1 MSKIYFICLFLFL
14 LLFTLPV
21 KSSNSGKF
29 DVITTPVFTQIN
41 QQLYNTKLTTR
52 AIAQDHQGYLWIG
65 TTEGLYQFDGYQ
77 MNLFRHQS
85 DNKNSIL
92 DNHIEDIVVDRQGYL
107 WLATRY
113 NGLSRYDPN
122 NKHFVHF
129 SVTSKKKKGLSSN
142 TIYEIKQDDNGLWV
156 GTDNGLNFIDF
167 DNLNITHYLIED
179 EPIQV
184 ISLAIDQE
192 AGLWLGTSKG
202 LMFRDKKST
211 NISHISKTPDGFF
224 PAMTIKEILVAEDK
238 TLWFGTSFDGHWR
251 YFPETGKL
259 APLPNKVTESKTDG
273 NTILQANSKQIWF
286 GTTSQGIEI
295 RDAISGK
302 ILQHIE
308 HDSAIPHSL
317 LSGGVSTLF
326 KDKSGL
332 IWVGNRHAGIQ
343 YLNPANDAFSVAS
356 SSSKKSNGLSGSPID
371 AILALADGRL
381 LLSIASN
388 YNVDLIDQEKG
399 RTKSLKFMVNFEGKP
414 RQLNVL
420 TMLESKTKQI
430 WLGSFPAYL
439 SRYDTVTEKITNF
452 KVPLKKQRQG
462 AVLGMVED
470 QATGHLWLAMSEGM
484 LRFDPNDNTFH
495 TVDYDFHG
503 ALRLIQ
509 QDKAGNIWA
518 GNKHGLY
525 VLRKD
530 DQKWFEFNQKSHPSF
545 TNNNV
550 QGILIDS
557 HERVWIGS
565 QNNFYQLRYW
575 FEENATF
582 SSVNSRLGRID
593 AGAKNIIEDNLGNIW
608 LSLDRYFNPKT
619 WTYHKLSKIEKANID
634 AFRGSYQK
642 SNSGILLFGGANG
655 LLQID
660 PENIQK
666 WQYTPPLAFTKV
678 TIDQQQIP
686 TRQSITLPSD
696 AKSLSVNFTAID
708 FTEPN
713 KLSYRYKL
721 EGFDEKWIATNAQQ
735 RVATYTSLAPGDYSL
750 KISAKN
756 RANIWSP
763 HPLTLKI
770 TVEANYYQTWWF
782 KVLALLIAGIIIYS
796 YIKWRVK
803 KIAHQEHIKNEML
816 LASERAEMMANL
828 VEKKNQL
835 LADVSHELRTPLTIL
850 QLKVEA
856 LQNNLVQ
863 DVEASYDGL
872 MDKISDINHLIS
884 DIYQLAQSDIGAL
897 RLSFDVYNCR
907 SIIDSWTDE
916 FSATVSN
923 NGFVWQQ
930 NIKVFDD
937 ISIEFD
943 KNKIKQVLTNLID
956 NSMAYTDQPGKIRL
970 TAQLNKNNLDLIIE
984 DSAPG
989 ISQQDKQRIF
999 ERLYRIESSR
1009 SRATGGSGLGLAI
1022 CKSIVEAHQGSIAA
1036 SNSIF
1041 GGVAIHIQLPIV
1053 VE

>member
-1 MSKIYFICLFLFL
+1 MFKKYFIYFFFY
-14 LLFTLPV
+14 LLFFAV
-21 KSSNSGKF
+21 SAKSSNSSKF

-52 AIAQDHQGYLWIG
+52 TIAQDHQGFLWIG

-85 DNKNSIL
+85 DNSNSIL
-92 DNHIEDIVVDRQGYL
+92 DNHIEDIVVDKQGYL

-113 NGLSRYDPN
+113 NGISRYDPI
-122 NKHFVHF
+122 NKSFIHFVE
-129 SVTSKKKKGLSSN
+129 TSEQKRSLSSN
-142 TIYEIKQDDNGLWV
+142 TIYEIKQDNKGLWI

-167 DNLNITHYLIED
+167 TDLSIAHYLVEED
-179 EPIQV
+179 PIQV
-184 ISLAIDQE
+184 LSLAVNQD
-192 AGLWLGTSKG
+192 AGLWCGTSKG
-202 LMFRDKKST
+202 LVFRDKKSAT
-211 NISHISKTPDGFF
+211 FHHINQALDGPF

-238 TLWFGTSFDGHWR
+238 TLWLGTSFDGHWR
-251 YFPETGKL
+251 YYPDTGRL
-259 APLPNKVTESKTDG
+259 TQLPKKIAQSKADG
-273 NTILQANSKQIWF
+273 NSILQISSEQIWL
-286 GTTSQGIEI
+286 GTTSQGIEV
-295 RDAISGK
+295 RDALTGK

-317 LSGGVSTLF
+317 LSGGVSVLF

-343 YLNPANDAFSVAS
+343 YLNPANNAFSIAS
-356 SSSKKSNGLSGSPID
+356 SSSQKSNGLSGSPID
-371 AILALADGRL
+371 AILALADEKL

-462 AVLGMVED
+462 AVLGMIED
-470 QATGHLWLAMSEGM
+470 QVTGHLWLAMSEGM

-509 QDKAGNIWA
+509 QDKAGNIWV

-565 QNNFYQLRYW
+565 QNNFYQLRSW
-575 FEENATF
+575 FETNATF

-608 LSLDRYFNPKT
+608 LSLDMYFNPKT

-642 SNSGILLFGGANG
+642 SDSGLLLFGGANG
-655 LLQID
+655 LLQVD
-660 PENIQK
+660 TKNIQK
-666 WQYTPPLAFTKV
+666 WQYVPPLAITQITV
-678 TIDQQQIP
+678 DQQQVPIQ
-686 TRQSITLPSD
+686 QSIALPAN

-708 FTEPN
+708 FTEPE

-721 EGFDEKWIATNAQQ
+721 EGFDEKWIATDAQQ
-735 RVATYTSLAPGDYSL
+735 RVAIYTSLAPGQYTL

-763 HPLTLKI
+763 HPLTLTV

-816 LASERAEMMANL
+816 LASERAEVMANL

-907 SIIDSWTDE
+907 SIINSWTDE

-930 NIKVFDD
+930 NINVFDD
-937 ISIEFD
+937 VSIAFD

-970 TAQLNKNNLDLIIE
+970 TVQLNENNLDITIE
-984 DSAPG
+984 DSTPG
-989 ISQQDKQRIF
+989 ISQQDMQRIF

-1022 CKSIVEAHQGSIAA
+1022 CKSIVEAHQGSIVA
-1036 SNSIF
+1036 SNSIL

-1053 VE
+1053 ME